1 VVTDQSAADDGEL
14 KKTIDAFDRAFSEG
28 RLGEFLAF
36 FADDAQLLIHQQE
49 TVIGKEAIRDS
60 FGPVFEGFD
69 TSAYQPRYEIINVHG
84 NLAYVLASFDEALR
98 PRDGQP
104 GIRIHGR
111 SVQFWRREER
121 LGAS

>member
-1 VVTDQSAADDGEL
+1 VVTDQSAADDAEL

-60 FGPVFEGFD
+60 FGPGLRGFRHLGL
-69 TSAYQPRYEIINVHG
+69 SAAV
-84 NLAYVLASFDEALR
+84 
-98 PRDGQP
+98 RDHQRARQP
-104 GIRIHGR
+104 GVRPGLLR
-111 SVQFWRREER
+111 
-121 LGAS
+121 